1 MAVERFDNQ
10 TLRERVYR
18 HLRDEILSSRVRP
31 GTVLQEVPL
40 AESLGVSRGPLREAL
55 SDLAAE
61 GLVTITPRRGAVVTQ
76 LTKAEFLEAY
86 QVREAL
92 ETLGAR
98 LAVPAISEA
107 ELARMDEAI
116 ARMGEAAQ
124 RRDVD
129 LFFDANNA
137 FHGVLM
143 AASRNRKLVEIHDR
157 LITQMGPYRRP
168 SARLRGDLAPSI
180 AEHRAILDAVRARD
194 VERATA
200 LVIQHV
206 NVPQRRLVQLSED
219 EFARET
225 SAPVDGSGGPTQPA
239 VSRPS

>member
-1 MAVERFDNQ
+1 VAVERFDNQ
-10 TLRERVYR
+10 TLRERVYH
-18 HLRDEILSSRVRP
+18 HLRDEILTGRVVP
-31 GTVLQEVPL
+31 GTLLQEVPL

-76 LTKAEFLEAY
+76 LTKGEFLEAY
-86 QVREAL
+86 QVREVL

-98 LAVPAISEA
+98 LAVPAITDG
-107 ELARMDEAI
+107 ELARMDGAI
-116 ARMGEAAQ
+116 ARMGEAAE

-143 AASRNRKLVEIHDR
+143 AASRNRKLVEIHER

-168 SARLRGDLAPSI
+168 SARLRGNLEGSI
-180 AEHRAILDAVRARD
+180 AEHRAILEAVRARD
-194 VERATA
+194 AERATA
-200 LVIQHV
+200 LVLQHV
-206 NVPQRRLVQLSED
+206 QLPQRRLEQLSD
-219 EFARET
+219 AEFERET
-225 SAPVDGSGGPTQPA
+225 IAPADGGA
-239 VSRPS
+239 ARPD